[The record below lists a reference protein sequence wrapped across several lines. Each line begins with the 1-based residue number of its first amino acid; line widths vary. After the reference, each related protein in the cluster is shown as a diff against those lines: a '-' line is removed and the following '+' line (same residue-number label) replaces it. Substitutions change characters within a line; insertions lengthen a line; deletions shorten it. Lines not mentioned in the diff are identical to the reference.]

1 MTTAFFG
8 SKEMWSWKE
17 LIYLL
22 TVVLVAVPIFVEYS
36 LYHYLVNFFGNELH
50 AGTMTGLVMSSI
62 FMAALY
68 LIVLKPNGQSWK
80 AVGVQG
86 FSSGHWK
93 RIVVWTIALIV
104 VSIVLVI
111 IMSEFGVGT
120 DNSKTDSLQSQ
131 LTLLNFF
138 IGFISAAV
146 ISPIYEEIFYRGF
159 LYRFFS
165 SRYGIGAGMLLSA
178 SIFTLVHIPTFNTLP
193 VNFVSGLIFAWIYQK
208 TGSVLPC
215 ILMHGLFNG
224 IAVILTAT
232 A

>member
-8 SKEMWSWKE
+8 SKGMWSWKE

-22 TVVLVAVPIFVEYS
+22 AIVLIAVPIFVEYS

-50 AGTMTGLVMSSI
+50 AGTLTGLVMSII
-62 FMAALY
+62 FMASLY
-68 LIVLKPNGQSWK
+68 FIVLKPNGQSWK
-80 AVGVQG
+80 TVGVHT
-86 FSSGHWK
+86 FSPGHWK
-93 RIVVWTIALIV
+93 PIMIWSIVLIV

-111 IMSEFGVGT
+111 IMAEFGVGT

-131 LTLLNFF
+131 LTRLNFF
-138 IGFISAAV
+138 IGLISAAV

-165 SRYGIGAGMLLSA
+165 SRYGIGVGMLLSA

>member
-8 SKEMWSWKE
+8 GKEMWNWKE
-17 LIYLL
+17 LIYVL
-22 TVVLVAVPIFVEYS
+22 TIVLVAVPIFVEYS
-36 LYHYLVNFFGNELH
+36 LYQYLVNFFGNELH
-50 AGTMTGLVMSSI
+50 AGTMTGLIMSII
-62 FMAALY
+62 FMGALY
-68 LIVLKPNGQSWK
+68 FIVLKSNRQSWK
-80 AVGVQG
+80 TVGVQS
-86 FSSGHWK
+86 FAPKHWK
-93 RIVVWTIALIV
+93 PIIVWTIVLIV
-104 VSIVLVI
+104 VSVVLVI

-120 DNSKTDSLQSQ
+120 DNSKTDSLQAQ

-165 SRYGIGAGMLLSA
+165 SRFGIGAGMLLSA

-193 VNFVSGLIFAWIYQK
+193 VNFVSGLIFAWIYEK

-224 IAVILTAT
+224 IAIILTAT